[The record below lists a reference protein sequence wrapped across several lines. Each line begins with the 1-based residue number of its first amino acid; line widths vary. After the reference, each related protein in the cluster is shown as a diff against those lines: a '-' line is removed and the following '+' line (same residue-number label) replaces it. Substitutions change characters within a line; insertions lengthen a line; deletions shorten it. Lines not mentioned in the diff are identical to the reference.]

1 MSDKPNR
8 EAATAFQA
16 SGIRLQEAL
25 TPEGSTLRYVGGA
38 ARGHLGHG
46 VRPCFLTLTLHR
58 FTSVSGGVYSLWDG
72 NSTPAR
78 CGCQEVITI
87 YCISKQL
94 LRRCPFD
101 EWVFHSHR
109 LGEHFDV
116 ILVAS
121 HPKISA

>member
-46 VRPCFLTLTLHR
+46 VRPCFLTLTLHH
-58 FTSVSGGVYSLWDG
+58 TVSVSGGVLQPMGWQQYSRPLWLSRG
-72 NSTPAR
+72 NHYILYLKA
-78 CGCQEVITI
+78 ITAQMPI
-87 YCISKQL
+87 
-94 LRRCPFD
+94 
-101 EWVFHSHR
+101 
-109 LGEHFDV
+109 
-116 ILVAS
+116 
-121 HPKISA
+121 